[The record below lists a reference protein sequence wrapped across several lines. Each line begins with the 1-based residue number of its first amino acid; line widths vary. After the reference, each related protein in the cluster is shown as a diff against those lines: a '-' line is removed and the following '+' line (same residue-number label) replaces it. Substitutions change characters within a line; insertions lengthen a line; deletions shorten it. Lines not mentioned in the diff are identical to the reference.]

1 MKKRRGWLYLLILP
15 ALGGC
20 LMLSLGAWELAAL
33 YLAVTALGFGLE
45 ALMLY
50 LSRDG
55 VKWLRFLPLALL
67 AVPGALAWR
76 ELHSGGFL
84 AELGA
89 ALWLTLGLCALCGWG
104 AAWALTGLTA
114 FQPTEQGEE

>member
-1 MKKRRGWLYLLILP
+1 MKKRQGQLYLLLLP

-20 LMLSLGAWELAAL
+20 LMLSIGAWELAVL

-55 VKWLRFLPLALL
+55 MKWLRLLPLALL
-67 AVPGALAWR
+67 AVPAALAWS
-76 ELHSGGFL
+76 ELNSGGFL
-84 AELGA
+84 CELGA
-89 ALWLTLGLCALCGWG
+89 ALWLFLGLCGLCGWG
-104 AAWALTGLTA
+104 AAWGLTA
-114 FQPTEQGEE
+114 LPSFQTKEKDL